1 MYATNINDMELE
13 KYKDFDL
20 PHANFDQENL
30 RRELPRKG
38 GWEAAISPTMNTES
52 M

>member
-20 PHANFDQENL
+20 PHAILIRKTYEKNCQG
-30 RRELPRKG
+30 KG
-38 GWEAAISPTMNTES
+38 GGKQQYSPR
-52 M
+52 